1 MRVAVVGGGIA
12 GLAAGYRLQR
22 SGAAPVIFEKG
33 AGDRAGS
40 QRVEGFIIDK
50 GAYTIPEGHSAF
62 LSLVRELGL
71 SGELRETPGTA
82 STFVN
87 GTEHRIKIGSP
98 VDLIRYKLLS
108 LGNKK
113 DLIRLYLHA
122 RALGR
127 HLNLHRPTPRT
138 RELERETARDFLLRD
153 YNEDILE
160 KVAYPIFAELFLGVP
175 EDNSKAAFL
184 ATLPRDPGLPVP
196 HEGAAGRPGP
206 ELGVR
211 GGTASTGPAWR

>member
-33 AGDRAGS
+33 AGDRTGS

-71 SGELRETPGTA
+71 SRELRETPGTA

-87 GTEHRIKIGSP
+87 GIEHRIKI
-98 VDLIRYKLLS
+98 DKHLS
-108 LGNKK
+108 
-113 DLIRLYLHA
+113 
-122 RALGR
+122 
-127 HLNLHRPTPRT
+127 
-138 RELERETARDFLLRD
+138 E
-153 YNEDILE
+153 
-160 KVAYPIFAELFLGVP
+160 VP
-175 EDNSKAAFL
+175 GPDHSD
-184 ATLPRDPGLPVP
+184 PDPGP
-196 HEGAAGRPGP
+196 AQ
-206 ELGVR
+206 
-211 GGTASTGPAWR
+211 GGG